1 MFIATV
7 RLPPE
12 KLFIPE
18 IGIIATAVFPF
29 RKPGARGL
37 QDDSSFSFQTLPALG
52 FVFPRCS
59 SAVHHL
65 FSSGN
70 RLLVSPLWLI
80 PCRNGPC
87 LCSWAYIK
95 KKKSHLA
102 RKRVISLALS
112 LTCTRLLALSS
123 TVRRAF
129 LRIQRLGST
138 VKWVCH
144 QKATSLT
151 PCPRLLTFPAGIL
164 PSDPRIINPDAARW
178 Q

>member
-7 RLPPE
+7 RLPPG

-18 IGIIATAVFPF
+18 IGIAATCVFPF
-29 RKPGARGL
+29 RKPGAREL
-37 QDDSSFSFQTLPALG
+37 RADSSFSFQTLPALG

-70 RLLVSPLWLI
+70 RLLVSPLWPI

-87 LCSWAYIK
+87 LCSWGYI
-95 KKKSHLA
+95 KKKSHLP
-102 RKRVISLALS
+102 RKRVISLAFS
-112 LTCTRLLALSS
+112 LTCTRLLALLS
-123 TVRRAF
+123 VVHRAF

-138 VKWVCH
+138 VK
-144 QKATSLT
+144 
-151 PCPRLLTFPAGIL
+151 
-164 PSDPRIINPDAARW
+164 
-178 Q
+178 